1 MLVDFLIL
9 VESIEVGGGSPT
21 ALEILSEYSEKDRD
35 IEKDKRAMLKP
46 YIVLSFIW
54 SILMALTTISMIS
67 ILTGISFPG
76 MAETPFL
83 TIQSQV
89 NIFSVGIIFQ
99 GWLSGFFMGK
109 ISEGSFAAGF
119 KYSALLAVTSLLAIM
134 FSQNFMSSFL
144 TGVL

>member
-1 MLVDFLIL
+1 
-9 VESIEVGGGSPT
+9 
-21 ALEILSEYSEKDRD
+21 
-35 IEKDKRAMLKP
+35 
-46 YIVLSFIW
+46 
-54 SILMALTTISMIS
+54 
-67 ILTGISFPG
+67 
-76 MAETPFL
+76 
-83 TIQSQV
+83 V

-119 KYSALLAVTSLLAIM
+119 KYSVLLAVTSLLAIM